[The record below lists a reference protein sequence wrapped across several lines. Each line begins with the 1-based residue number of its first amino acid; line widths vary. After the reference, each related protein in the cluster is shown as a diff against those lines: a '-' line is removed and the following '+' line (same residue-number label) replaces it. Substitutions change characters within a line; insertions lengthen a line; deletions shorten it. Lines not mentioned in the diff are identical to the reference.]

1 MIESVHTEASAGPVS
16 ECPDLTTLERGPL
29 SPGVYAHAELC
40 EACLLVLELLAGSTD
55 DAECLH
61 VDALLA
67 ARADGALGRAG
78 ANLLDRH
85 LASCQT
91 CREVAGTAAPATDH
105 RTDHAA
111 LPRIDPGAYALGVEV
126 DRGGMGRILE
136 ARDLRVGRP
145 VAVKELLGRSPA
157 LAARF
162 EREARVTA
170 RLQHPG
176 IVPIYEIG
184 CWPDGTPFYSMRMV
198 EGQTLREAIA
208 KAGSLAER
216 IALLP
221 AVIAATEAVAFAHGQ
236 RVIHRDLTPSNV
248 MVGTYGETVVIDWGI
263 AKDLADPTAEA
274 HDDAPD
280 EVTAGLTGAGAVI
293 GTVAYMPPEQACAR
307 PVDERAD
314 VYALGAI
321 LYHLLS
327 GTAPY
332 RARDSKALL
341 AEVQAGPPPPVEGV
355 VRNAP
360 RDLVSIVAKAMAR
373 DARERY
379 PSARELA
386 DELKR
391 FQTGRIVE
399 AHEYTTGERMRRFVV
414 RNRAPMTVS
423 VVALAVFAVLG
434 TLAVLRVIRER
445 RAAES
450 TVRTLLEEDGRV
462 ELLAGNSLRALAYLD
477 AAYRSAT
484 HPEPALRFM
493 RAVAMRDISTVD
505 GDLDCGGAV
514 LDLELSPD
522 GLTVAAACDDRAKVW
537 RLADRAPVA
546 ALGPIASAFSHLA
559 FSHDGKTL
567 ATWGSDGSA
576 RLWSAATGALLQTL
590 PHGKDTRLTFTTFT
604 PDDQL
609 VATSGDDGWAK
620 IWNARTG
627 AFVRAILGSNTP
639 LLHQLYGVFSHDGRR
654 LLTFTIEG
662 VGKGWDVATGD
673 MVGTIEH
680 GSVGIGGEVWAHG
693 PLAVTCGWNRLV
705 KVWNTETGKLV
716 AQLAAATDV
725 VWSCKLSDDGKLVLG
740 TSHDHHAYVW
750 DLATGAAV
758 TAVDHGFPVWTGHF
772 APDGRRFVTV
782 SLVGKSIKVWD
793 TATGDLLASHDTQG
807 GVEAKFSID
816 GTRLVAAL
824 GDGRLRIW
832 HGPDAAL
839 RVSYTAPPAT
849 DVRAVV
855 AAGARIVTSNAD
867 GDVTIVDSTS
877 GAAIDTPAIQTP
889 VAATNERVAATHGS
903 GVVVLDARDGH
914 PRASL
919 ATGGA
924 PSRLELSGDGRTL
937 AVESIDRDVEI
948 WDVDGAR
955 RLGVLEG
962 MQHAMLD
969 FGGRRALGW
978 TRGPA
983 QVWSLDDH
991 RVLATLATD
1000 ATYEPVGFAAGGDRV
1015 VLEQPGENSRT
1026 LAICDAQTGAVV
1038 ASIPEVV
1045 AAPTLD
1051 PQARYLTMIR
1061 AGHRVET
1068 WDLRGRLVDPVGAF
1082 ASDQL
1087 QQAQIDPRGELIAA
1101 IDRLGESLLVLGAT
1115 DGRVLARW
1123 PIAHD
1128 PPIVNPNGF
1137 DAPHAIAQ
1145 WSSDGRTIL
1154 TIASPEMSRKI
1165 TANVVG
1171 VAISA
1176 RASVWNTDP
1185 DLYDAGGTKLSD
1197 DRLARLVRHAVPWQ
1211 VADGRLVPALATL
1224 QGRVVRSGAPVANAT
1239 VHLVF
1244 REPPELDGEIMRS
1257 RVTIRSKPLAPM
1269 RTDALGTFT
1278 RDVPPGRY
1286 TLSIE
1291 EAGVQ
1296 RGVVDIDLGAGDEP
1310 RVIDV
1315 ATLRAR

>member
-1 MIESVHTEASAGPVS
+1 MIESAHTEACVGPLV

-29 SPGVYAHAELC
+29 SPGVHAHVELC

-55 DAECLH
+55 DTDCLH

-67 ARADGALGRAG
+67 ARVDGALGRAG
-78 ANLLDRH
+78 ANLLARH
-85 LASCQT
+85 LASCEN
-91 CREVAGTAAPATDH
+91 CREVAGTAAPTTDD
-105 RTDHAA
+105 RADHAM
-111 LPRIDPGAYALGVEV
+111 LPQIDPRAYALGVEV

-248 MVGTYGETVVIDWGI
+248 MVGAYGETVVIDWGI
-263 AKDLADPTAEA
+263 AKDLADTTAEA
-274 HDDAPD
+274 HDETPD
-280 EVTAGLTGAGAVI
+280 NGAAGLTSAGAVI
-293 GTVAYMPPEQACAR
+293 GTLAYMPPEQAYAMR
-307 PVDERAD
+307 VDERAD

-321 LYHLLS
+321 LYHLLT

-332 RARDSKALL
+332 RARGSKELL
-341 AEVQAGPPPPVEGV
+341 AEVKAAPPMAVEHV

-373 DARERY
+373 DPDERY

-399 AHEYTTGERMRRFVV
+399 AHEYTTGERMRRFIA
-414 RNRAPMTVS
+414 RNRAPLTVS
-423 VVALAVFAVLG
+423 LVALAVVAVFG

-445 RAAES
+445 KAAEA

-462 ELLAGNSLRALAYLD
+462 ELLTGNSLRALAYLD
-477 AAYRSAT
+477 AAYRSST
-484 HPEPALRFM
+484 HAEPGLRFM
-493 RAVAMRDISTVD
+493 RAVALRDISTVD

-514 LDLELSPD
+514 LDLEPSPD
-522 GLTVAAACDDRAKVW
+522 GVIVAAACDDRAKIW
-537 RLADRAPVA
+537 RLADRSLVA
-546 ALGPIASAFSHLA
+546 TMGPIANGFSHLA

-576 RLWSAATGALLQTL
+576 RLWNAATGALMQTL
-590 PHGKDTRLTFTTFT
+590 PHGKDTRLTFATFT
-604 PDDQL
+604 PDDEL

-620 IWNARTG
+620 IWNAKTG
-627 AFVRAILGSNTP
+627 VLVRAILGSNTP
-639 LLHQLYGVFSHDGRR
+639 LLHQLYGVFDYDGRK

-662 VGKGWDVATGD
+662 VGKGWDVATGA
-673 MVGTIEH
+673 MIGTIEH
-680 GSVGIGGEVWAHG
+680 GSVGIGGEAWAHG

-716 AQLAAATDV
+716 AQLAGATDV

-807 GVEAKFSID
+807 GMEAKFSLD

-832 HGPDAAL
+832 RGPDAAL
-839 RVSYTAPPAT
+839 RASYTAPPAT

-855 AAGARIVTSNAD
+855 GAGTRVVTSNPD
-867 GDVTIVDSTS
+867 GDVRIVDAAT
-877 GAAIDTPAIQTP
+877 GASIKAPAIQTP
-889 VAATNERVAATHGS
+889 VAAADERIAATHG
-903 GVVVLDARDGH
+903 GAVAIVAARDGH
-914 PRASL
+914 QLASL
-919 ATGGA
+919 PTGAA
-924 PSRLELSGDGRTL
+924 PSRLDLSGDGRRL
-937 AVESIDRDVEI
+937 VVESLDRDVEI

-955 RLGVLEG
+955 RLGVLDG
-962 MQHAMLD
+962 AQHALLAFD
-969 FGGRRALGW
+969 GRHALGW
-978 TRGPA
+978 NRGAA
-983 QVWSLDDH
+983 QVWSVDDH
-991 RVLATLATD
+991 RVLATLAAD
-1000 ATYEPVGFAAGGDRV
+1000 ASYDPVGFVAGGERV
-1015 VLEQPGENSRT
+1015 MLERRSDSIRT
-1026 LAICDAQTGAVV
+1026 ITICDAHTGAVV
-1038 ASIPEVV
+1038 ATIPDVI
-1045 AAPTLD
+1045 AAPTLG
-1051 PQARYLTMIR
+1051 PQARYLTLIR

-1068 WDLRGRLVDPVGAF
+1068 WDLRGRFVDPVAAF

-1087 QQAQIDPRGELIAA
+1087 QQAQVDARGELIAA
-1101 IDRLGESLLVLGAT
+1101 IDRLGENLLVLGAT

-1128 PPIVNPNGF
+1128 PPIVSPNGF
-1137 DAPHAIAQ
+1137 DAPHAIAR
-1145 WSSDGRTIL
+1145 WSSDGRTIV
-1154 TIASPEMSRKI
+1154 TVASPEMSRKI
-1165 TANVVG
+1165 TANIVG

-1185 DLYDAGGTKLSD
+1185 DLYDASGTKLSD
-1197 DRLARLVRHAVPWQ
+1197 ERLAGLVRRAVPWQ
-1211 VADGRLVPALATL
+1211 VAGGRLVPALATL
-1224 QGRVVRSGAPVANAT
+1224 QGRVVRGGAPVAKAT
-1239 VHLVF
+1239 VRLLF
-1244 REPPELDGEIMRS
+1244 RESPELDGEIMRS
-1257 RVTIRSKPLAPM
+1257 SVTIKSKPLAPLV
-1269 RTDALGTFT
+1269 TDALGAFT

-1291 EAGVQ
+1291 EAGAQ
-1296 RGVVDIDLGAGDEP
+1296 RGIVDIDLGAGDEP
-1310 RVIDV
+1310 RIIDL
-1315 ATLRAR
+1315 ATLRAH